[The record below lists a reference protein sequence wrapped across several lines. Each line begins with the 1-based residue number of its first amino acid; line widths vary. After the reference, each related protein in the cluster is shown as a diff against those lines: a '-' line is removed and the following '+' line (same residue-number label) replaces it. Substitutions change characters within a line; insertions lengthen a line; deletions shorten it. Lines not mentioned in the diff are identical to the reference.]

1 MTDDKSGLPT
11 DQLSESAIV
20 ECRLAGSSAT
30 TVTEIVQDRG
40 DANVL
45 KLIKKGIDEANK
57 KAIAKPHKVYSE
69 MKLTVIICTSQ
80 QIVKWVILE
89 KDFSI
94 AGGEL
99 SKK

>member
-1 MTDDKSGLPT
+1 VTDDKTGLPT
-11 DQLSESAIV
+11 DQLSESAII
-20 ECRLAGSSAT
+20 ECRLAGSAAT
-30 TVTEIVQDRG
+30 TVTDIIQGRG

-45 KLIKKGIDEANK
+45 KLIKRGIDEANK
-57 KAIAKPHKVYSE
+57 KAIAKPHKVQLHKIQLSSS
-69 MKLTVIICTSQ
+69 IPR

-89 KDFSI
+89 RDFSI